1 MTFAHR
7 TTRQRWADAVEKVRG
22 IRATSNNRII
32 RVDTLNGA
40 YAFGAHLES
49 ILLRHAY
56 KIFFSTASANY
67 GSRVAFHT
75 PRKLVA
81 LRHHRQRSWRCHVGT
96 ANATHVRVIDRSHL
110 GPCCCAHDGPGGR
123 TRRRPR
129 LSRIS
134 RQPRRKFCR
143 RCKLTSAGG
152 TGSITRSLGPT
163 NRRRASDLHA

>member
-49 ILLRHAY
+49 ILLRHPY

-75 PRKLVA
+75 PRKL
-81 LRHHRQRSWRCHVGT
+81 
-96 ANATHVRVIDRSHL
+96 ATHVRVIDRSHL
-110 GPCCCAHDGPGGR
+110 GPCGCAHDGPGGR